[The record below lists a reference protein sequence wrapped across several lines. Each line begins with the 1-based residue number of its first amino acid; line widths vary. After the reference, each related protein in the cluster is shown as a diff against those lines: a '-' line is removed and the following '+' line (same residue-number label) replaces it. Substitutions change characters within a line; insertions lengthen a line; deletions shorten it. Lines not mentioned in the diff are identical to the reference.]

1 MTKRS
6 TTIGVISFD
15 TTLFGPASTL
25 YGVEQAAHQAG
36 YYVSVASDKTV
47 SRATVLD
54 GLERLAAQSVE
65 GFIVIAPQREAFAAV
80 AEVPRDVP
88 VVVVEGPSA
97 SWAPVVSVDQVKGG
111 RIVTE
116 HLLAQGASTVWH
128 IGGPVDW
135 LEAEGREVGWRAV
148 LTEAGIEP
156 PPVLRGDWTAGSGYA
171 AGQQL
176 ARQRL
181 DGPRRTRGGAV
192 DAVFVGNDQMALG
205 LLRAFHESGV
215 RVPGDVLVAGFD
227 DVPEAAFFTPPLT
240 TVRQDFAAVGRLCI
254 ELLLRRIDGDTSPGL
269 RSVVEP
275 ELIVRQSTDRAGAA
289 GLADVRVDRAHLG
302 SPKKRGDGEQ
312 LMADEPADPRRETEA
327 ERLDRNFDGCCRNC
341 GCHRRASR
349 SCSRSCSA
357 SRSRHRFGRPT
368 PSYTSSTQ

>member
-1 MTKRS
+1 MADVALLAGVSHQTVSRVLNDHPAVRDETRERVQAAIIALGYRRNSAARALVTKRS

-25 YGVEQAAHQAG
+25 YGIEQAAHQAG
-36 YYVSVASDKTV
+36 YSVSVASDKTV
-47 SRATVLD
+47 SGATVLD

-65 GFIVIAPQREAFAAV
+65 GFIVIAPQREAFVAV
-80 AEVPRDVP
+80 AELPRDVP

-97 SWAPVVSVDQVKGG
+97 SWAPVVSVDQFKGG
-111 RIVTE
+111 RVVTE

-128 IGGPVDW
+128 IGGPIDW

-156 PPVLRGDWTAGSGYA
+156 PPVLRGDWTPGSGYA

-176 ARQRL
+176 ARQLL
-181 DGPRRTRGGAV
+181 DRRDREGQSAI
-192 DAVFVGNDQMALG
+192 DAVFVGNDHMALG
-205 LLRAFHESGV
+205 MLRAFHEHGV

-227 DVPEAAFFTPPLT
+227 DVPEAAYFTPPLT

-254 ELLLRRIDGDTSPGL
+254 ELLLRRIDGDTTRNV

-275 ELIVRQSTDRAGAA
+275 ELIVRQSTDRAGVA
-289 GLADVRVDRAHLG
+289 GHG
-302 SPKKRGDGEQ
+302 
-312 LMADEPADPRRETEA
+312 
-327 ERLDRNFDGCCRNC
+327 
-341 GCHRRASR
+341 
-349 SCSRSCSA
+349 
-357 SRSRHRFGRPT
+357 
-368 PSYTSSTQ
+368 

>member
-1 MTKRS
+1 MADVALLAGVSHQTVSRVLNDHPAVRDETRERVQAAIIELGYRRNSAARALVTKRS

-25 YGVEQAAHQAG
+25 FGVEQAAHQAG

-47 SRATVLD
+47 SRATVMD
-54 GLERLAAQSVE
+54 GIERLAAQSVE

-80 AEVPRDVP
+80 AEVPRDMP

-171 AGQQL
+171 AGQRL

-181 DGPRRTRGGAV
+181 DGPRRARGGAV

-240 TVRQDFAAVGRLCI
+240 TVRQDFAAVGRLYI

-275 ELIVRQSTDRAGAA
+275 ELIVRQSTDRAGQA
-289 GLADVRVDRAHLG
+289 GLG
-302 SPKKRGDGEQ
+302 
-312 LMADEPADPRRETEA
+312 
-327 ERLDRNFDGCCRNC
+327 
-341 GCHRRASR
+341 
-349 SCSRSCSA
+349 
-357 SRSRHRFGRPT
+357 
-368 PSYTSSTQ
+368 